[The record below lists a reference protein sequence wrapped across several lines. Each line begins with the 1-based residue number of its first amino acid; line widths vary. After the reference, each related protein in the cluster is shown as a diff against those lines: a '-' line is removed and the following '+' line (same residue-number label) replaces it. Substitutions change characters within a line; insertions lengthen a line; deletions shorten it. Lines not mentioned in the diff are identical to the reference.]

1 MKPFSIKTFLLK
13 VLKYFFSPLLVIAL
27 LWVFYFLIYANFHK
41 VDEKVYRSAQ
51 LFSFNM
57 PYYMEK
63 YKIKSIGIFG
73 SYARGE
79 QKETSDIDILIDYY
93 EPISLLKLIELENYL
108 SELIGIK
115 VDVITKNSIQNPY
128 LKKSIEEDL
137 IYI

>member
-1 MKPFSIKTFLLK
+1 MKTLNEIKKILLEHK
-13 VLKYFFSPLLVIAL
+13 KELK
-27 LWVFYFLIYANFHK
+27 
-41 VDEKVYRSAQ
+41 
-51 LFSFNM
+51 
-57 PYYMEK
+57 EK